1 MRVMEKRDYY
11 EVLGVN
17 KNSTP
22 EEIKKAYRKKAME
35 YHPDRN
41 PGDKAAEE
49 KFKEAAEAYD
59 VLSNP
64 DKKARY
70 DQFGHEGLRG
80 AASSGGF
87 DASDLNSIFEHFGSI
102 FGDFLGGG
110 FRGGFGGGFSGFG
123 GGQQKAVRRGSDIR
137 IRLKLKLEEIAEGC
151 TKTLKIPK
159 QVTCT
164 ACGGTGAKDK
174 SSIVTCP
181 TCQGRGQVVHQ
192 QRTMFGV
199 MQQVMPCSAC
209 HGTGEVIKDK
219 CPTCH
224 GEGTVKGEEVVTINI
239 PAGVQ
244 DGMQIRERGKGN
256 AAPNGGIPGDLIV
269 VIQEEENAIFERDG
283 NNLYI
288 NYYISFPQAALGAEV
303 EIPLVKGKAKVKIAP
318 GTQSGS
324 VLRLQGKGLPEV
336 NSRRVGDL
344 IVNVNVWTPTKLTK
358 EERQLIEQM
367 NGAENFIPKPTKK
380 DKSFFNRV
388 RQFFEDR

>member
-1 MRVMEKRDYY
+1 MAEKRDYY
-11 EVLGVN
+11 EVLGVD
-17 KNSTP
+17 KNATAD
-22 EEIKKAYRKKAME
+22 EIKKAYRKKAMQ

-41 PGDKAAEE
+41 PDNKEAEE

-110 FRGGFGGGFSGFG
+110 FRGGFSGGFSGFG

-159 QVTCT
+159 QVTCA

-199 MQQVMPCSAC
+199 MQQVMPCNAC
-209 HGTGEVIKDK
+209 HGT
-219 CPTCH
+219 
-224 GEGTVKGEEVVTINI
+224 
-239 PAGVQ
+239 
-244 DGMQIRERGKGN
+244 
-256 AAPNGGIPGDLIV
+256 
-269 VIQEEENAIFERDG
+269 
-283 NNLYI
+283 
-288 NYYISFPQAALGAEV
+288 
-303 EIPLVKGKAKVKIAP
+303 
-318 GTQSGS
+318 
-324 VLRLQGKGLPEV
+324 
-336 NSRRVGDL
+336 
-344 IVNVNVWTPTKLTK
+344 
-358 EERQLIEQM
+358 
-367 NGAENFIPKPTKK
+367 
-380 DKSFFNRV
+380 
-388 RQFFEDR
+388 